1 MMWFIWPSAE
11 RALDLLKGAK
21 TDSTTVPV
29 DTNQREGK
37 KRSFEDMTSGSDS
50 HRFGE
55 YIKTMGVS
63 QFQQESTFEMEH
75 AYDLSLIC
83 MPLPISLVGNH
94 VYSHSL
100 NDSLVL
106 SQLP

>member
-1 MMWFIWPSAE
+1 
-11 RALDLLKGAK
+11 
-21 TDSTTVPV
+21 
-29 DTNQREGK
+29 
-37 KRSFEDMTSGSDS
+37 MTSGSDS

-55 YIKTMGVS
+55 YVKTMDVF
-63 QFQQESTFEMEH
+63 QFQQEFTFEMEH

-83 MPLPISLVGNH
+83 MPLPILLVGNH

-100 NDSLVL
+100 DDSLVP

>member
-37 KRSFEDMTSGSDS
+37 KRSFEDTTSGSDS